1 MSPSRCVLNSYTSHP
16 CLLMIHLYLD
26 VITNLVCQ
34 ENFENC
40 CYLVT
45 SQCRL
50 ALMVTYV
57 QHPFSEA
64 PVIIQSHLMFLSYL
78 LSTSPPLRAAYHV
91 SSNHHPPQMG
101 PNWMIY
107 SHSVPVLGHQ
117 FRPRQPETTLT
128 SVVAIYVNCKNH
140 RIIRI
145 DLLYDVYPP

>member
-64 PVIIQSHLMFLSYL
+64 PVIVQSHLMFLSYP
-78 LSTSPPLRAAYHV
+78 LSTSPPLCAAYHV
-91 SSNHHPPQMG
+91 SSNRHGAKLDDIQPFSACAGPPISTPTAG
-101 PNWMIY
+101 DNPYISSSY
-107 SHSVPVLGHQ
+107 L
-117 FRPRQPETTLT
+117 
-128 SVVAIYVNCKNH
+128 C
-140 RIIRI
+140 
-145 DLLYDVYPP
+145 